1 MAQTEP
7 ASANGDSA
15 SSANGDH
22 TGGDPALAR
31 YETRPSF
38 EARLAARGE
47 RTAKGWAKGLVR
59 VAVGAIGFMT
69 RTRRKDGPDLRAGN
83 PAVRRILVTR
93 VDLLGDVVLSLPAV
107 RALRRA
113 YPDARIDM
121 LVLGATAGIL
131 AAQPG
136 IDRVLTFD
144 PYFWRSPAALLN
156 PATWRQADGMLAALR
171 SARYDLAI
179 SVSGDI
185 ASILT
190 RLSGARRRV
199 GYAAE
204 SYPFML
210 TDALPGGRYR
220 VRKHEVQY
228 VLALA
233 QAAGGIVAQ
242 DDALL
247 ELALVPAAERQMA
260 EKLRD
265 ARTRA
270 GAHGPTVAI
279 HAGAR
284 NGQAKRWPPDRI
296 AALAE
301 RMVRELDA
309 LVVLTGAPSERPL
322 AEAVLR
328 RCEVP
333 VFDLVGRSD
342 LPQLVALLA
351 ASDVLVTGDSGPMH
365 VACAVRTPV
374 VALHGPTDPALSGP
388 TAPDAIVLRHAL
400 WCSPCYDASATAECR
415 FSNPVCMKRIAPDA
429 VFAAAVRQL
438 RRRGREIPVA
448 TSGGKE
454 VERHARQPSHH

>member
-1 MAQTEP
+1 MAEIEP
-7 ASANGDSA
+7 TGAHR
-15 SSANGDH
+15 SSGGSH

-38 EARLAARGE
+38 EVRLAARGE
-47 RTAKGWAKGLVR
+47 SVAKGWAKGLVR
-59 VAVGAIGFMT
+59 LAVGTIGFAT
-69 RTRRKDGPDLRAGN
+69 RTRRAHGPELRAGN
-83 PAVRRILVTR
+83 PAVKRILVTR

-131 AAQPG
+131 ESQPG

-156 PATWRQADGMLAALR
+156 PATWRHARGMLATLR
-171 SARYDLAI
+171 AARYDLAI
-179 SVSGDI
+179 SISGDI

-190 RLSGARRRV
+190 RLTGACRRV

-204 SYPFML
+204 AYPFML
-210 TDALPGGRYR
+210 TDALPGGRYQ

-233 QAAGGIVAQ
+233 TAAGGIVVE

-247 ELALVPAAERQMA
+247 ALAVLPEAARRMGDTILA
-260 EKLRD
+260 
-265 ARTRA
+265 ARKHT
-270 GAHGPTVAI
+270 GATGPLVAI

-296 AALAE
+296 AALAG
-301 RMVRELDA
+301 RLVRETDA
-309 LVVLTGAPSERPL
+309 LVVLTGAPSERVL
-322 AEAVLR
+322 AEAVL
-328 RCEVP
+328 CHADTP
-333 VFDLVGRSD
+333 VLDLVGRTD
-342 LPQLVALLA
+342 LPGLVALLA
-351 ASDVLVTGDSGPMH
+351 ASDVLVTGDSGPLH

-374 VALHGPTDPALSGP
+374 VALHGPTDPELSGP
-388 TAPDAIVLRHAL
+388 TAPDAIVLRKAL

-429 VFAAAVRQL
+429 AFAAVVTQL
-438 RRRGREIPVA
+438 RRRGWERPPA
-448 TSGGKE
+448 ANGKG
-454 VERHARQPSHH
+454 VERHARQASHP

>member
-1 MAQTEP
+1 MTEIEP
-7 ASANGDSA
+7 AHARDE
-15 SSANGDH
+15 H

-31 YETRPSF
+31 YETRPAF

-47 RTAKGWAKGLVR
+47 RAAKGWAKALVR
-59 VAVGAIGFMT
+59 LAVGAVGLAT
-69 RTRRKDGPDLRAGN
+69 RTRRDDGPDLRAGN
-83 PAVRRILVTR
+83 PDVRRILVTR

-113 YPDARIDM
+113 YPTARIDM

-131 AAQPG
+131 EGQPE

-144 PYFWRSPAALLN
+144 PYFWRSPAALLR
-156 PATWRQADGMLAALR
+156 PATWRHARGMLAALR
-171 SARYDLAI
+171 AARYDLAI
-179 SVSGDI
+179 SISGDI

-204 SYPFML
+204 AYPFLL
-210 TDALPGGRYR
+210 TDAVPGGRYR
-220 VRKHEVQY
+220 ARQHEVRY

-233 QAAGGIVAQ
+233 EAAGGIVT
-242 DDALL
+242 DGDALL
-247 ELALVPAAERQMA
+247 SLAVRPEAARQMA
-260 EKLRD
+260 SSIRAER
-265 ARTRA
+265 ARR
-270 GAHGPTVAI
+270 GARGPLVAI

-296 AALAE
+296 ASLAG
-301 RMVRELDA
+301 RLVRELDA

-328 RCEVP
+328 QCSVP
-333 VFDLVGRSD
+333 VTDLVGRTD

-351 ASDVLVTGDSGPMH
+351 ASEVLVTGDSGPMH

-388 TAPDAIVLRHAL
+388 TAPDAIVLRQAL

-415 FSNPVCMKRIAPDA
+415 FSNPVCMKYLAPDA
-429 VFAAAVRQL
+429 VFAAVVRQL
-438 RRRGREIPVA
+438 RRHGWETTRGE
-448 TSGGKE
+448 GKE
-454 VERHARQPSHH
+454 VARHARQASHP